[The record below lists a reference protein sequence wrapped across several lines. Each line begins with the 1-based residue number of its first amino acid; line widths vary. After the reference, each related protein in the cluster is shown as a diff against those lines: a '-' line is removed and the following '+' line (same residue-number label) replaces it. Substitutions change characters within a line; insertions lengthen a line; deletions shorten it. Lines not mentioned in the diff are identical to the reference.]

1 MLIFVPLG
9 RLAEPARRISRKWR
23 LQIPEG
29 ITMWTGAIKPYW
41 RLLHLGTW
49 LVLTAATSAF
59 AQTSTPHTPPSIK
72 STVRSEIWRGEQAGS
87 QCSLKA
93 RDNYVFFV
101 GCMIGEEHSYQTSD
115 PFFLGL
121 FLVALAR
128 ADILNEDSSW
138 VGIWQREV
146 ARIVKEYK
154 LTGSYLCAS
163 VEMKCENVKRIVGGA
178 Y

>member
-1 MLIFVPLG
+1 
-9 RLAEPARRISRKWR
+9 
-23 LQIPEG
+23 
-29 ITMWTGAIKPYW
+29 
-41 RLLHLGTW
+41 
-49 LVLTAATSAF
+49 
-59 AQTSTPHTPPSIK
+59 
-72 STVRSEIWRGEQAGS
+72 
-87 QCSLKA
+87 
-93 RDNYVFFV
+93 
-101 GCMIGEEHSYQTSD
+101 MIGEEHSYQTSD
-115 PFFLGL
+115 PCFLGL